1 MYPSF
6 HLKKNIFFLLI
17 LFCSSP
23 IYLCA
28 QPTFKVKFHD
38 KIQGTAKQEQHVIID
53 PQVVNSNTH
62 SIDTFN
68 TFPYNRKRIRL
79 VTAANIAAYGG
90 TLIGLNAIWY
100 SKYPRS
106 SFHFFNDNNEWQ
118 QIDKVGHIYS
128 AYIESK
134 VTMEAWRWA
143 GLSREKSIWI
153 GGLSGVAYQSIIEI
167 LDGFSSEYGF
177 SSGDFAA
184 NILGSG
190 LFISQ
195 ELAWNQQKIIPKFSF
210 HKKNYTQQDLENRSD
225 KLYGTSGIERMMKD
239 YNGQSYWLSAN
250 LHSFFPETKLPRW
263 LNISVGYGADGMFGG
278 TQNVG
283 YDKAGNII
291 FDRRDVKRYRQW
303 YLAPDIDFTQIKT
316 NSKGVKILLFVLNSF
331 KFPAP
336 TLEYSNGSFK
346 GHWILF

>member
-6 HLKKNIFFLLI
+6 HLKKNIFFLVI
-17 LFCSSP
+17 LFYSNP
-23 IYLCA
+23 ARLQA
-28 QPTFKVKFHD
+28 QDTFKVKFRD
-38 KIQGTAKQEQHVIID
+38 ETQWAKNEYDIILK
-53 PQVVNSNTH
+53 PQLIKTRVH
-62 SIDTFN
+62 YIDTFKTN
-68 TFPYNRKRIRL
+68 PYNRKRIRL

-100 SKYPRS
+100 ANYPRS
-106 SFHFFNDNNEWQ
+106 SFHFFNDNKEWQ

-128 AYIESK
+128 AYTESK

-143 GLSREKSIWI
+143 GLPRKKSIWI

-184 NILGSG
+184 NILGSA

-195 ELAWNQQKIIPKFSF
+195 ELAWNQQKISPKFSF
-210 HKKNYTQQDLENRSD
+210 HKKNYNQPDLENRSD
-225 KLYGTSGIERMMKD
+225 HLYGTTTIERMMKD

-250 LHSFFPETKLPRW
+250 IHSFFPQTNIPRW
-263 LNISVGYGADGMFGG
+263 LNISAGYGAEGMFGG
-278 TQNVG
+278 TENVG
-283 YDKAGNII
+283 YNKNGNII

-303 YLAPDIDFTQIKT
+303 YLAPDIDFTQIRT
-316 NSKGVKILLFVLNSF
+316 NRKGIKILLFVLNSF

-336 TLEYSNGSFK
+336 SLEYSNGSFK

>member
-1 MYPSF
+1 MYPSI
-6 HLKKNIFFLLI
+6 HLKKNIFFLVI
-17 LFCSSP
+17 LF
-23 IYLCA
+23 YLNPALYA
-28 QPTFKVKFHD
+28 QDIFLD
-38 KIQGTAKQEQHVIID
+38 KIGVGKKNQITILKTQSVKSNVGFID
-53 PQVVNSNTH
+53 SFKTY
-62 SIDTFN
+62 
-68 TFPYNRKRIRL
+68 PYNRKRIRL

-90 TLIGLNAIWY
+90 TLVGLNAIWY
-100 SKYPRS
+100 AKYPRS
-106 SFHFFNDNNEWQ
+106 SFHFFNDNKEWQ

-128 AYIESK
+128 AYTESK

-143 GLSREKSIWI
+143 GLPREKSIWI

-184 NILGSG
+184 NILGSA

-210 HKKNYTQQDLENRSD
+210 HKKNYDQPDLESRSD
-225 KLYGTSGIERMMKD
+225 KLFGTTGIERFMKD

-250 LHSFFPETKLPRW
+250 IRSFFPESKMPRW
-263 LNISVGYGADGMFGG
+263 LNISVGYGAEGMFGG
-278 TQNVG
+278 TENIG
-283 YDKAGNII
+283 YDTDGNII

-316 NSKGVKILLFVLNSF
+316 NRKGVKILLFVLNSF

-336 TLEYSNGSFK
+336 ALEYSNGSFK
-346 GHWILF
+346 GYWILF